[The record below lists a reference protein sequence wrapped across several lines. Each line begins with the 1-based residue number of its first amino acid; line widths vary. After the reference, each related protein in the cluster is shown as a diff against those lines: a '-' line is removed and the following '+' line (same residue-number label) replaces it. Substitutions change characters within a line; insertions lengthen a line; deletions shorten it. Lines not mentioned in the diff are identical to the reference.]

1 MKELGDLI
9 ERNLDGSDYD
19 QGELED
25 MQQTI
30 HNLKDSLATLLS
42 IMFDKKQLNKNQLK
56 EIIGYIRYDDK
67 EKFEELTGE

>member
-30 HNLKDSLATLLS
+30 YNLKDSLATLLS